1 MNELLGTY
9 FINAIKMWFPKQ
21 MALNAE
27 VSFNTFGKELGLL
40 GVGLGSL
47 ATYFKRRIATS
58 AFSFKEIC
66 YLTPWI

>member
-21 MALNAE
+21 MVLNAE
-27 VSFNTFGKELGLL
+27 VSFDTFGKELSFL

-47 ATYFKRRIATS
+47 VTDFKCRIA
-58 AFSFKEIC
+58 AGALRFKEIC
-66 YLTPWI
+66 YLMPWI